1 MRVRSI
7 AETAFDLGES
17 CGAQD
22 SATLR
27 SPTWQTWPQV
37 GAGRGYVGFAAV
49 EATPVTMDRKYSI
62 RGLTSRLFPGRR
74 DMIDDDLDIVV
85 DDRDIVQAAGQ
96 HEPGDA
102 YLLMEVINLLRFGK
116 SLLSEFGLPAGT
128 LLLGPHDDEIAARA
142 LWVNSLTDE
151 QPRSNELDQSLERVL
166 GINPRHEGA
175 NRAIPAVDDWLRR
188 RFGQVQM
195 KLASDPLVW
204 QLSTPLGAF
213 QALVDATTFGP
224 LQAED
229 IRRDTIQRI
238 LERLRM
244 DVWHDRKTD
253 PDRAE
258 LLRKHMAEIEDLDVT
273 LYRLSQ
279 EPPGQPFSRIHLERS
294 GLLGELRI

>member
-1 MRVRSI
+1 
-7 AETAFDLGES
+7 
-17 CGAQD
+17 
-22 SATLR
+22 
-27 SPTWQTWPQV
+27 
-37 GAGRGYVGFAAV
+37 
-49 EATPVTMDRKYSI
+49 VTMDRKYSI

-74 DMIDDDLDIVV
+74 DMIDDDFDIVV
-85 DDRDIVQAAGQ
+85 DDRDFVQAAGQ

-102 YLLMEVINLLRFGK
+102 YLLMEVINLLRFGRK
-116 SLLSEFGLPAGT
+116 RLAEFGLPAGT

-142 LWVNSLTDE
+142 LWVNSLTDD

-166 GINPRHEGA
+166 GVNPRHEGA
-175 NRAIPAVDDWLRR
+175 NRAVPAVDDWLRR
-188 RFGQVQM
+188 RFGQVQK
-195 KLASDPLVW
+195 KLSNDPLVW

-229 IRRDTIQRI
+229 IRRGTIQRI
-238 LERLRM
+238 LERLRI
-244 DVWHDRKTD
+244 DVWHDRNAD

-258 LLRKHMAEIEDLDVT
+258 LLRKHISEIQELDVT

-279 EPPGQPFSRIHLERS
+279 EISDLPFTRVDLERA